1 MKRLLTSAVALL
13 AMAGA
18 AQAADLIIEQP
29 VVPVADSAAYWDGFY
44 AGVVGGFG
52 SGRVDYT
59 DIGAV
64 VAADPAISGGM
75 IGGTLG
81 YNAQF
86 DDIVL
91 GIEGDLSWANLN
103 GSLSNGAGVTFQSN
117 VGWVG
122 TLRGRVGVDLD
133 PVLLYATAGLAG
145 GSLTTTLVGPAGA
158 TPYTSTH
165 VGFAVGAGAEAMVT
179 DDISVKAEY
188 LYLDLGRRDIPTGAL
203 FAAST
208 ANTAHPTAHTFRV
221 GANFHF

>member
-1 MKRLLTSAVALL
+1 MKRLLTSTLAAL
-13 AMAGA
+13 AMIGA

-29 VVPVADSAAYWDGFY
+29 AVPAADSPAYWDGFY

-59 DIGAV
+59 DIGAI

-75 IGGTLG
+75 IGATLG
-81 YNAQF
+81 YNTQF
-86 DDIVL
+86 DNIVL

-122 TLRGRVGVDLD
+122 TLRGRIGVDLD
-133 PVLLYATAGLAG
+133 PVLLYATAGLAA
-145 GSLTTTLVGPAGA
+145 GSLTTTLDVPGA
-158 TPYTSTH
+158 TAYTATH
-165 VGFAVGAGAEAMVT
+165 VGFAVGAGVEAMVT

-188 LYLDLGRRDIPTGAL
+188 LYLDLGTRDIPTGSL
-203 FAAST
+203 FAGST